1 MKKITFYT
9 HLYEDFQE
17 RMDQFKNEC
26 SECQIVGASDENT
39 LIREISDS
47 HAVVWG
53 NPKVE
58 ILEKAPKLEMVFIP
72 FTGVNRLPFDYLIKR
87 GIKVSNNHGNTP
99 IVAERAVSLALA
111 ITGRVVEY
119 HNDMKMGDWHRNYDG
134 GSPFDLWTSIQKKK
148 VTILGCG
155 AIGKNIAKL
164 LQGFDCEI
172 TGFKRNYT
180 ENIEGFHHIT
190 NDLEKALRDAHVIFI
205 TLPLTEGTKELINQ
219 KNSHLLK
226 DKFIVNVARGEIIEE
241 RTLYESLKNGILK
254 GAAIDCW
261 YNYPNSKMHY
271 TLPSHYPVHK
281 LKNIVISPHAA
292 SHSVEGKLFQLED
305 TLMNIKAYIKTGLP
319 VDLVDLGTGY

>member
-9 HLYEDFQE
+9 HLYEDFSE

-26 SECQIVGASDENT
+26 PECQIVGTLDENT

-53 NPKVE
+53 HPKVE
-58 ILEKAPKLEMVFIP
+58 ILEKAPKLEIVFIP
-72 FTGVNRLPFDYLIKR
+72 FTGVNRLPFDYLIKK
-87 GIKVSNNHGNTP
+87 GIDVSNNHGNTP
-99 IVAERAVSLALA
+99 IVAERSVSLALA
-111 ITGRVVEY
+111 IMGRVVEY

-134 GSPFDLWTSIQKKK
+134 GSPFDLWTSIQNKK

-164 LQGFDCEI
+164 LKGFDCEI
-172 TGFKRNYT
+172 TGFKRNHV
-180 ENIEGFHHIT
+180 ENINGFQHIT
-190 NDLEKALRDAHVIFI
+190 NDLERSLADAEVIFI
-205 TLPLTEGTKELINQ
+205 TLPLTEGTKDLIN
-219 KNSHLLK
+219 KNNAHLLN

-241 RTLYESLKNGILK
+241 KTLYESLKNGVLK

-261 YNYPNSKMHY
+261 YNYPSSKMHY
-271 TLPSHYPVHK
+271 ALPSHYPVHK
-281 LKNIVISPHAA
+281 LNNIVISPHAA

-305 TLMNIKAYIKTGLP
+305 TLKNIKAYIKTGSP
-319 VDLVDLGTGY
+319 VDLVDLRAGY